1 MIRFG
6 EIAVTAQ
13 RLIDGLVA
21 VELPAVIVGDGV
33 YHGVEVRQHIGD
45 GLAGQGGGFAYYR
58 AGEIQLT
65 TPLCQRDNSSKACA
79 SATAGK

>member
-21 VELPAVIVGDGV
+21 VELPAVIVCDGV
-33 YHGVEVRQHIGD
+33 YHGFEVKQQIGD
-45 GLAGQGGGFAYYR
+45 GLAGQGGGFALSIPV
-58 AGEIQLT
+58 E
-65 TPLCQRDNSSKACA
+65 NSPPVD
-79 SATAGK
+79 

>member
-33 YHGVEVRQHIGD
+33 YHGFEVRQQIVMAKVRLVRAAVLRTI
-45 GLAGQGGGFAYYR
+45 GLARYSLQHR
-58 AGEIQLT
+58 
-65 TPLCQRDNSSKACA
+65 SA
-79 SATAGK
+79 SVTMAP